1 MESISFSI
9 FQDYYITEEVL
20 CRNSEMKDDEIS
32 TNSFLQ
38 RILYHLKDNSSI
50 VCLQEI
56 EIEEDETDEIK
67 SGHFLPPNIFN

>member
-1 MESISFSI
+1 
-9 FQDYYITEEVL
+9 
-20 CRNSEMKDDEIS
+20 MKDDETS

-50 VCLQEI
+50 ICLQEI

-67 SGHFLPPNIFN
+67 SILITRLSN